1 MRQYVLFLFFSL
13 SPFLIRTKPRI
24 LGDLVSLDPSPFL
37 VTHARKSGSLL
48 RLTRVLLRIVALKRV
63 YNHFLSLVFSFI

>member
-1 MRQYVLFLFFSL
+1 MRVHASVCFVLFLFF

-24 LGDLVSLDPSPFL
+24 LGDLVSLDPSPLL

-48 RLTRVLLRIVALKRV
+48 RLTRAKNCRFETCLQP
-63 YNHFLSLVFSFI
+63 FSIAGF